1 MKKID
6 EMLWQLSMATQSP
19 EKLGNEE
26 LIDLYAMVRLMK
38 KNAETPQQKQ
48 CAEHIFSVLENEKN
62 RRDLKFLAFFVI
74 MDEEGNFL
82 EGREELKNFLASME
96 FEQRM
101 EIVDPMLEE
110 CSTEEQRRGL
120 LELSRELLYS

>member
-1 MKKID
+1 MYKID
-6 EMLWQLSMATQSP
+6 ELLWHLSNATQYP
-19 EKLGNEE
+19 KKLKNEE
-26 LIDLYAMVRLMK
+26 LISLYALARLTK
-38 KNAETPQQKQ
+38 KKAENSQQKQ
-48 CAEHIFSVLENEKN
+48 CAEHIFSILENEKN

-74 MDEEGNFL
+74 MDKEGNFL